1 MVSKKLTANSHVWQV
16 YVTMYLNDAQRSPFY
31 ESLGLNTRQ
40 FDMHVII
47 EVGLLAVLWE
57 EKTGCIIL
65 AQLCPPSKALR
76 MPVSS

>member
-1 MVSKKLTANSHVWQV
+1 MSKKLSVHFHAWQV

-47 EVGLLAVLWE
+47 EVWLLTGLFE
-57 EKTGCIIL
+57 EKRGCIIL
-65 AQLCPPSKALR
+65 DHRGCLEQS
-76 MPVSS
+76 